1 MDKTNSYTYFA
12 IGSNGTTDRNG
23 HVAFEKGIFNPADIT
38 NLLDIQPFNSWSYG
52 DKRTNGSTYLFSNWA
67 AEKSDTD
74 RLDIGAQCLDTI
86 KILKNKIPILKQIKE
101 QFDVNFVIMIVPSVY
116 GDESPIMALNKEIIE
131 FCYLTG
137 TTIEMDMYIS

>member
-1 MDKTNSYTYFA
+1 MDVDCLCSAVFVFLLV
-12 IGSNGTTDRNG
+12 DRKSQTEC
-23 HVAFEKGIFNPADIT
+23 FEFIYAT
-38 NLLDIQPFNSWSYG
+38 LV
-52 DKRTNGSTYLFSNWA
+52 
-67 AEKSDTD
+67 
-74 RLDIGAQCLDTI
+74 
-86 KILKNKIPILKQIKE
+86 PILKQIKE